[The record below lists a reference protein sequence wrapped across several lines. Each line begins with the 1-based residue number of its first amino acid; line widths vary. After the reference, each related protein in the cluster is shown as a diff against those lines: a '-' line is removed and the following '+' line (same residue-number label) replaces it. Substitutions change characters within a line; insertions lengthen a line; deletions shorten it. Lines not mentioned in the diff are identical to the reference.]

1 MSHSLPPRPR
11 ADVAKDRSYP
21 PLSRKVVNYFMLTLT
36 GICTLLV
43 VSVLVTILGYLLW
56 KGAGALN
63 LNFFTKIPAPV
74 GQTGGG
80 VKNAIFGTLKLLGL
94 ATVIGVP
101 IGLLGG
107 IYLSEFASNWS
118 AFTVRYMTDLLNGVP
133 SVVMGIFVYT
143 LVVLPM
149 HHFSTLAGGVALG
162 IMMIPIALRS
172 TEDFLRAVP
181 RSLREGGLALGASK
195 SETIFTIVI
204 PAAIYGIITGIMLDI
219 ARVAGETAPL
229 LFTAFGNL
237 YDSPGWTH
245 PTASLPVIIYNYA
258 ISPYD
263 EWHRQAWAAGFVLL
277 AGLLVLSILARLI
290 LARGKKLSHG

>member
-1 MSHSLPPRPR
+1 MS
-11 ADVAKDRSYP
+11 ASYP
-21 PLSRKVVNYFMLTLT
+21 PLSRKIVNAVMLILT

-43 VSVLVTILGYLLW
+43 VGVLFAILGYLLW
-56 KGAGALN
+56 KGASALSV
-63 LNFFTKIPAPV
+63 NFFTQLPAPV
-74 GQTGGG
+74 GQPGGG
-80 VKNAIFGTLKLLGL
+80 VENAIIGTLKLLLL
-94 ATVIGVP
+94 ATAIGVP

-107 IYLSEFASNWS
+107 IYLSEFAGGWS
-118 AFTVRYMTDLLNGVP
+118 GFSVRYTTDLLNGVP
-133 SVVMGIFVYT
+133 SVVTGIFVYT

-195 SETIFTIVI
+195 SETIFTIVL
-204 PAAIYGIITGIMLDI
+204 PAAMYGILTGVMLDI

-229 LFTAFGNL
+229 LFTAFGNQF
-237 YDSPGWTH
+237 DSHGWTQ
-245 PTASLPVIIYNYA
+245 PTSSLPVVIYNYA
-258 ISPYD
+258 ISPYE

-277 AGLLVLSILARLI
+277 AGVLLVSILARLA

>member
-1 MSHSLPPRPR
+1 MTET
-11 ADVAKDRSYP
+11 YP
-21 PLSRKVVNYFMLTLT
+21 PLPRRMVNFVMLGLT
-36 GICTLLV
+36 GLCTLLV
-43 VSVLVTILGYLLW
+43 VAVLFTILVYLLW
-56 KGAGALN
+56 HGAHALN
-63 LNFFTKIPAPV
+63 LNFFIKLPAPV
-74 GQTGGG
+74 GEAGGG
-80 VKNAIFGTLKLLGL
+80 VRNAIIGSLKLLGL
-94 ATVIGVP
+94 ASVIGVP
-101 IGLLGG
+101 IGLIGG
-107 IYLSEFASNWS
+107 IYLSEFASGWS
-118 AFTVRYMTDLLNGVP
+118 AFTVRYTTDLLNGVP

-149 HHFSTLAGGVALG
+149 HHFSTLAGGIALG

-204 PAAIYGIITGIMLDI
+204 PAAIYGIITGVMLDI

-229 LFTAFGNL
+229 LFTAFGNQFN
-237 YDSPGWTH
+237 SSGWLQ
-245 PTASLPVIIYNYA
+245 PTASLPVVIYNYA

-263 EWHRQAWAAGFVLL
+263 EWHQEAWAAGFVLL
-277 AGLLVLSILARLI
+277 SGLLVVSIIARVI

>member
-1 MSHSLPPRPR
+1 MR
-11 ADVAKDRSYP
+11 ALRSSSKPAANPSSYP
-21 PLSRKVVNYFMLTLT
+21 PLSRKITNYVMLSLT
-36 GICTLLV
+36 GLCTVLV
-43 VSVLVTILGYLLW
+43 VSVLLTILVYLLW
-56 KGAGALN
+56 NGMHALN
-63 LNFFTKIPAPV
+63 LNFFTKLPAPV
-74 GQTGGG
+74 GQSGGG
-80 VKNAIFGTLKLLGL
+80 VSNAIVGTLKLLAL
-94 ATVIGVP
+94 ASAIGVP

-107 IYLSEFASNWS
+107 IYLSEFAGGWS
-118 AFTVRYMTDLLNGVP
+118 AFTVRYTTDLLNGVP

-149 HHFSTLAGGVALG
+149 HHFSTLAGGIALG

-229 LFTAFGNL
+229 LFTAFGNQFK
-237 YDSPGWTH
+237 SPGWLQ
-245 PTASLPVIIYNYA
+245 PTASLPVVIYNYA

-263 EWHRQAWAAGFVLL
+263 DWHQQAWAAGFVLL
-277 AGLLVLSILARLI
+277 SGLLVVSIIARVI

>member
-1 MSHSLPPRPR
+1 MSNL
-11 ADVAKDRSYP
+11 YP
-21 PLSRKVVNYFMLTLT
+21 PGTSKAGSPSDAALSRRIKNGVMLTLT
-36 GICTLLV
+36 GLCTLLV
-43 VSVLVTILGYLLW
+43 VSVLLTILGYLLW
-56 KGAGALN
+56 KGASSLN
-63 LNFFTKIPAPV
+63 LDFFTKIPAPV
-74 GQTGGG
+74 GQPGGG
-80 VKNAIFGTLKLLGL
+80 VKNAIIGTLKLLAL

-101 IGLLGG
+101 IGFLGG
-107 IYLSEFASNWS
+107 IYLAEFAGGWS
-118 AFTVRYMTDLLNGVP
+118 AFTVRYTTDLLNGVP

-149 HHFSTLAGGVALG
+149 HHFSTLSGGIALG

-195 SETIFTIVI
+195 SETILTIVI
-204 PAAIYGIITGIMLDI
+204 PAAIYGIITGVMLDI

-237 YDSPGWTH
+237 YDSRGWLQ
-245 PTASLPVIIYNYA
+245 PTASLPVVIYTYA
-258 ISPYD
+258 ISPY
-263 EWHRQAWAAGFVLL
+263 ETWHRQAWAAGFVLL
-277 AGLLVLSILARLI
+277 SGLLVVSVIARLI

>member
-1 MSHSLPPRPR
+1 MS
-11 ADVAKDRSYP
+11 AAVVAYP
-21 PLSRKVVNYFMLTLT
+21 PLRRRVVNVAMLTLS
-36 GICTLLV
+36 GLCTLLV
-43 VSVLVTILGYLLW
+43 VGVLLTILLYLLW
-56 KGAGALN
+56 NGAHSLT
-63 LNFFTKIPAPV
+63 LHFFTQLPAPV
-74 GQTGGG
+74 GEPGGG
-80 VKNAIFGTLKLLGL
+80 VRNAIIGTLKLLSL
-94 ATVIGVP
+94 ATLIGVP

-107 IYLSEFASNWS
+107 IYLSEFAGGWS
-118 AFTVRYMTDLLNGVP
+118 GFAVRYTTDLLNGVP

-149 HHFSTLAGGVALG
+149 HHFSTLAGGIALG

-204 PAAIYGIITGIMLDI
+204 PAAIYGILTGILLDI

-229 LFTAFGNL
+229 LFTAFGNQ
-237 YDSPGWTH
+237 YDSPGWLQ
-245 PTASLPVIIYNYA
+245 PTASLPVVIYNYA

-263 EWHRQAWAAGFVLL
+263 SWHQQAWAAGFVLL
-277 AGLLVLSILARLI
+277 SGLLAVSVVARLI

>member
-1 MSHSLPPRPR
+1 MST
-11 ADVAKDRSYP
+11 AAAAYP
-21 PLSRKVVNYFMLTLT
+21 PLRRRVVNVAMLTLS
-36 GICTLLV
+36 GLCTLLV
-43 VSVLVTILGYLLW
+43 VGVLLTILLYLLW
-56 KGAGALN
+56 NGAHSLT
-63 LNFFTKIPAPV
+63 LHFFTQLPAPV
-74 GQTGGG
+74 GEPGGG
-80 VKNAIFGTLKLLGL
+80 VRNAIIGTLKLLGL
-94 ATVIGVP
+94 ATLIGVP

-107 IYLSEFASNWS
+107 IYLSEFAGGWS
-118 AFTVRYMTDLLNGVP
+118 GFAVRYTTDLLNGVP

-149 HHFSTLAGGVALG
+149 HHFSTLAGGIALG

-204 PAAIYGIITGIMLDI
+204 PAAIYGILTGILLDI

-229 LFTAFGNL
+229 LFTAFGNQ
-237 YDSPGWTH
+237 YDSPGWLQ
-245 PTASLPVIIYNYA
+245 PTASLPVVIYNYA

-263 EWHRQAWAAGFVLL
+263 SWHQQAWAAGFVLL
-277 AGLLVLSILARLI
+277 SGLLAVSVVARLI

>member
-1 MSHSLPPRPR
+1 MS
-11 ADVAKDRSYP
+11 KTYP
-21 PLSRKVVNYFMLTLT
+21 SFSRRFKNYAMLTLT
-36 GICTLLV
+36 AVCTLLV
-43 VSVLVTILGYLLW
+43 VSVLFTILAYLLW
-56 KGAGALN
+56 HGAHALN
-63 LNFFTKIPAPV
+63 LNFFTKLPAPV
-74 GQTGGG
+74 GQAGGG
-80 VKNAIFGTLKLLGL
+80 VVNAIIGTLKLLVL
-94 ATVIGVP
+94 ASLIGVP
-101 IGLLGG
+101 IGLIGG
-107 IYLSEFASNWS
+107 IYLSEFAGGWS
-118 AFTVRYMTDLLNGVP
+118 GFAVRYTTDLLNGVP

-204 PAAIYGIITGIMLDI
+204 PAAIYGILTGVMLDI

-229 LFTAFGNL
+229 LFTAFGNQF
-237 YDSPGWTH
+237 DSPGWLQ
-245 PTASLPVIIYNYA
+245 PTSSLPVVIYNYA

-263 EWHRQAWAAGFVLL
+263 EWHQQAWAAGFVLL
-277 AGLLVLSILARLI
+277 SGLLAISILARVV
-290 LARGKKLSHG
+290 LARGGKVSHG

>member
-1 MSHSLPPRPR
+1 MS
-11 ADVAKDRSYP
+11 ASYP
-21 PLSRKVVNYFMLTLT
+21 PLSRKVLNAVMLTLT

-43 VSVLVTILGYLLW
+43 VGVLIAILGYLLW
-56 KGAGALN
+56 KGASALSV
-63 LNFFTKIPAPV
+63 NFFTQLPAPV
-74 GQTGGG
+74 GQPGGG
-80 VKNAIFGTLKLLGL
+80 VENAIIGTLKLLLL
-94 ATVIGVP
+94 ATAIGVP

-107 IYLSEFASNWS
+107 IYLSEFAGGWS
-118 AFTVRYMTDLLNGVP
+118 GFSVRYTTDLLNGVP
-133 SVVMGIFVYT
+133 SVVTGIFVYT

-195 SETIFTIVI
+195 SETIFTIVL
-204 PAAIYGIITGIMLDI
+204 PAAMYGILTGVMLDI

-229 LFTAFGNL
+229 LFTAFGNQF
-237 YDSPGWTH
+237 DSHGWTQ
-245 PTASLPVIIYNYA
+245 PTSSLPVVIYNYA
-258 ISPYD
+258 ISPYE

-277 AGLLVLSILARLI
+277 AGVLVVSILARLA

>member
-1 MSHSLPPRPR
+1 MSAL
-11 ADVAKDRSYP
+11 ASYP
-21 PLSRKVVNYFMLTLT
+21 PTSRKVVNAIMLTLT
-36 GICTLLV
+36 GLCTLLV
-43 VSVLVTILGYLLW
+43 LSVLLTILGYLLW
-56 KGAGALN
+56 KGAHALN
-63 LNFFTKIPAPV
+63 LNFFIKLPAPV
-74 GQTGGG
+74 GESGGG
-80 VKNAIFGTLKLLGL
+80 VSNAIVGTLKLLGL
-94 ATVIGVP
+94 ATLIGVP

-107 IYLSEFASNWS
+107 IYLSEFAGGWS
-118 AFTVRYMTDLLNGVP
+118 AFTVRYTTDLLNGVP

-149 HHFSTLAGGVALG
+149 HHFSTLAGGIALG

-204 PAAIYGIITGIMLDI
+204 PAAIYGIITGVMLDI

-229 LFTAFGNL
+229 LFTAFGNQFE
-237 YDSPGWTH
+237 SHGWLH
-245 PTASLPVIIYNYA
+245 PTASLPVVIYNYA

-263 EWHRQAWAAGFVLL
+263 EWHQQAWAAGFVLL
-277 AGLLVLSILARLI
+277 SGLLVVSIVARLI
-290 LARGKKLSHG
+290 LARGKKMSHG

>member
-1 MSHSLPPRPR
+1 MNGL
-11 ADVAKDRSYP
+11 VSYP
-21 PLSRKVVNYFMLTLT
+21 PTSRKVVNVVMLTLT
-36 GICTLLV
+36 GLCTLLV
-43 VSVLVTILGYLLW
+43 ISVLLTILGYLLW
-56 KGAGALN
+56 KGVHALN
-63 LNFFTKIPAPV
+63 FAFFIKLPAPV
-74 GQTGGG
+74 GETGGG
-80 VKNAIFGTLKLLGL
+80 VSNAIVGTLKLLGL

-107 IYLSEFASNWS
+107 IYLSEFASGWS
-118 AFTVRYMTDLLNGVP
+118 GFTVRYTTDLLNGVP

-149 HHFSTLAGGVALG
+149 HHFSTLAGGIALG
-162 IMMIPIALRS
+162 IMMVPIALRS

-204 PAAIYGIITGIMLDI
+204 PAAIYGIITGVMLDI

-229 LFTAFGNL
+229 LFTAFGNQFN
-237 YDSPGWTH
+237 SPGWLH
-245 PTASLPVIIYNYA
+245 PTSSLPVVIYNYA

-263 EWHRQAWAAGFVLL
+263 DWHQQAWAAGFVLL
-277 AGLLVLSILARLI
+277 SGLLVVSIGARLL
-290 LARGKKLSHG
+290 LARGKKMSHG

>member
-1 MSHSLPPRPR
+1 MS
-11 ADVAKDRSYP
+11 ATAASYP
-21 PLSRKVVNYFMLTLT
+21 PLRRRVVNVTMLTLS
-36 GICTLLV
+36 GLCTLLV
-43 VSVLVTILGYLLW
+43 VGVLLTILLYLLW
-56 KGAGALN
+56 NGAHSLT
-63 LNFFTKIPAPV
+63 LHFFTQLPAPV
-74 GQTGGG
+74 GEPGGG
-80 VKNAIFGTLKLLGL
+80 VKNAIIGTLKLLSL
-94 ATVIGVP
+94 ATLIGVP

-107 IYLSEFASNWS
+107 IYLSEFAGGWS
-118 AFTVRYMTDLLNGVP
+118 GFAVRYTTDLLNGVP

-149 HHFSTLAGGVALG
+149 HHFSTLAGGIALG

-204 PAAIYGIITGIMLDI
+204 PAAIYGILTGILLDI

-229 LFTAFGNL
+229 LFTAFGNQ
-237 YDSPGWTH
+237 YDSPGWLQ
-245 PTASLPVIIYNYA
+245 PTASLPVVIYNYA

-263 EWHRQAWAAGFVLL
+263 SWHQQAWAAGFVLL
-277 AGLLVLSILARLI
+277 SGLLVVSVVARLI

>member
-1 MSHSLPPRPR
+1 MSNYYPPRPAPYASR
-11 ADVAKDRSYP
+11 TPAYP
-21 PLSRKVVNYFMLTLT
+21 PLSRKITNAVMLTLT
-36 GICTLLV
+36 GLCTLLV
-43 VSVLVTILGYLLW
+43 VSVLFTILGYLLW
-56 KGAGALN
+56 KGGSALN
-63 LNFFTKIPAPV
+63 LDFFTKIPAPV
-74 GQTGGG
+74 GQAGGG
-80 VKNAIFGTLKLLGL
+80 VKNAIIGTLKMLAL

-107 IYLSEFASNWS
+107 IYLSEFAGGWS
-118 AFTVRYMTDLLNGVP
+118 AFTVRYTTDLLNGVP

-149 HHFSTLAGGVALG
+149 RQFSTLAGGIALG

-229 LFTAFGNL
+229 LFTALGNL
-237 YDSPGWTH
+237 YDSPGWLH
-245 PTASLPVIIYNYA
+245 PTASLPVIIYTYA
-258 ISPYD
+258 ISPY
-263 EWHRQAWAAGFVLL
+263 EVWHQQAWAAGFVLL
-277 AGLLVLSILARLI
+277 SGLLVVSVIARLI

>member
-1 MSHSLPPRPR
+1 MVGPGSDRVS
-11 ADVAKDRSYP
+11 AAVVAYP
-21 PLSRKVVNYFMLTLT
+21 PLRRRVVNVAMLTLS
-36 GICTLLV
+36 GLCTLLV
-43 VSVLVTILGYLLW
+43 VGVLLTILLYLLW
-56 KGAGALN
+56 NGAHSLT
-63 LNFFTKIPAPV
+63 LHFFTQLPAPV
-74 GQTGGG
+74 GEPGGG
-80 VKNAIFGTLKLLGL
+80 VRNAIIGTLKLLSL
-94 ATVIGVP
+94 ATLIGVP

-107 IYLSEFASNWS
+107 IYLSEFAGGWS
-118 AFTVRYMTDLLNGVP
+118 GFAVRYTTDLLNGVP

-149 HHFSTLAGGVALG
+149 HHFSTLAGGIALG

-204 PAAIYGIITGIMLDI
+204 PAAIYGILTGILLDI

-229 LFTAFGNL
+229 LFTAFGNQ
-237 YDSPGWTH
+237 YDSPGWLQ
-245 PTASLPVIIYNYA
+245 PTASLPVVIYNYA

-263 EWHRQAWAAGFVLL
+263 SWHQQAWAAGFVLL
-277 AGLLVLSILARLI
+277 SGLLAVSVVARLI

>member
-1 MSHSLPPRPR
+1 MST
-11 ADVAKDRSYP
+11 AVAYP
-21 PLSRKVVNYFMLTLT
+21 PLRRRVVNITMLTLS
-36 GICTLLV
+36 GLCTLLV
-43 VSVLVTILGYLLW
+43 VGVLLTILVYLLW
-56 KGAGALN
+56 NGAHALT
-63 LNFFTKIPAPV
+63 LHFFTQLPAPV
-74 GQTGGG
+74 GEPGGG
-80 VKNAIFGTLKLLGL
+80 VRNAIIGTLKLLSL
-94 ATVIGVP
+94 ATLIGVP

-107 IYLSEFASNWS
+107 IYLSEFAGGWS
-118 AFTVRYMTDLLNGVP
+118 GFAVRYTTDLLNGVP

-149 HHFSTLAGGVALG
+149 HHFSTLAGGIALG

-204 PAAIYGIITGIMLDI
+204 PAAIYGILTGILLDI

-229 LFTAFGNL
+229 LFTAFGNQ
-237 YDSPGWTH
+237 YDSPGWLQ
-245 PTASLPVIIYNYA
+245 PTASLPVVIYNYA

-263 EWHRQAWAAGFVLL
+263 SWHQQAWAAGFVLL
-277 AGLLVLSILARLI
+277 SGLLAVSVVARLI

>member
-1 MSHSLPPRPR
+1 MNGL
-11 ADVAKDRSYP
+11 VSYP
-21 PLSRKVVNYFMLTLT
+21 PTSRKVVNVVMLTLT
-36 GICTLLV
+36 GLCTLLV
-43 VSVLVTILGYLLW
+43 ITVLLTILGYLLW
-56 KGAGALN
+56 KGVHALN
-63 LNFFTKIPAPV
+63 FAFFTKLPAPV
-74 GQTGGG
+74 GETGGG
-80 VKNAIFGTLKLLGL
+80 VSNAIVGTLKLLGL

-107 IYLSEFASNWS
+107 IYLSEFASGWS
-118 AFTVRYMTDLLNGVP
+118 GFTVRYTTDLLNGVP

-149 HHFSTLAGGVALG
+149 HHFSTLAGGIALG
-162 IMMIPIALRS
+162 IMMVPIALRS

-204 PAAIYGIITGIMLDI
+204 PAAIYGIITGVMLDI

-229 LFTAFGNL
+229 LFTAFGNQFN
-237 YDSPGWTH
+237 SPGWLH
-245 PTASLPVIIYNYA
+245 PTSSLPVVIYNYA

-263 EWHRQAWAAGFVLL
+263 DWHQQAWAAGFVLL
-277 AGLLVLSILARLI
+277 SGLLVVSIGARLL
-290 LARGKKLSHG
+290 LARGKKMSHG

>member
-1 MSHSLPPRPR
+1 MR
-11 ADVAKDRSYP
+11 ASYP
-21 PLSRKVVNYFMLTLT
+21 PLSRRIVNAVMLTLT
-36 GICTLLV
+36 GICTLIVVGILLV
-43 VSVLVTILGYLLW
+43 ILGYLLW
-56 KGAGALN
+56 RGASALN
-63 LNFFTKIPAPV
+63 VDFFTKLPAPV

-80 VKNAIFGTLKLLGL
+80 VENAIVGTLKLLLL
-94 ATVIGVP
+94 ATAIGVP
-101 IGLLGG
+101 IGVLGG
-107 IYLSEFASNWS
+107 IYLSEFAGGWS
-118 AFTVRYMTDLLNGVP
+118 GFSVRYTTDLLNGVP
-133 SVVMGIFVYT
+133 SVVTGIFVYT

-195 SETIFTIVI
+195 SETIFTIVL
-204 PAAIYGIITGIMLDI
+204 PAAMYGILTGVMLDI

-229 LFTAFGNL
+229 LFTAFGNQF
-237 YDSPGWTH
+237 DSHGWMQ
-245 PTASLPVIIYNYA
+245 PTSSLPVVIYNYA
-258 ISPYD
+258 ISPYE

-277 AGLLVLSILARLI
+277 AGVLIISIFARLA

>member
-1 MSHSLPPRPR
+1 MIVSRSSSNSP
-11 ADVAKDRSYP
+11 SYP
-21 PLSRKVVNYFMLTLT
+21 PRSRKIINYIMLSLT
-36 GICTLLV
+36 GLCTLLV
-43 VSVLVTILGYLLW
+43 VSVLLTILVYLLW
-56 KGAGALN
+56 NGVHALN
-63 LNFFTKIPAPV
+63 LNFFTKLPAPV
-74 GQTGGG
+74 GQSGGG
-80 VKNAIFGTLKLLGL
+80 VSNAIIGTLKLLAL
-94 ATVIGVP
+94 ASAIGVP

-107 IYLSEFASNWS
+107 IYLSEFAGGWS
-118 AFTVRYMTDLLNGVP
+118 AFTVRYTTDLLNGVP

-149 HHFSTLAGGVALG
+149 HHFSTLAGGIALG

-204 PAAIYGIITGIMLDI
+204 PAAIYGIITGIMLDV

-229 LFTAFGNL
+229 LFTAFGNQFN
-237 YDSPGWTH
+237 SPGWLQ
-245 PTASLPVIIYNYA
+245 PTASLPVVIYNYA

-263 EWHRQAWAAGFVLL
+263 EWHQQAWAAGFVLL
-277 AGLLVLSILARLI
+277 SGLLVVSIIARLI

>member
-1 MSHSLPPRPR
+1 MRSFYQR
-11 ADVAKDRSYP
+11 ASYP
-21 PLSRKVVNYFMLTLT
+21 PLSRKIMNVVMVVLT
-36 GICTLLV
+36 GLCT
-43 VSVLVTILGYLLW
+43 VLVLAVLLTILGYLLW
-56 KGAGALN
+56 KGASSLN
-63 LNFFTKIPAPV
+63 IAFFTKIPAPV
-74 GQTGGG
+74 GQPGGG
-80 VKNAIFGTLKLLGL
+80 VENAIVGTLKLLAL

-107 IYLSEFASNWS
+107 IYLSEFAGRFS
-118 AFTVRYMTDLLNGVP
+118 AFTIRYSTDLLNGVP

-149 HHFSTLAGGVALG
+149 HHFSTLAGGIALG

-195 SETIFTIVI
+195 SETILTIVI
-204 PAAIYGIITGIMLDI
+204 PAAIYGIMTGILLDI

-237 YDSPGWTH
+237 FDSRGWLQ
-245 PTASLPVIIYNYA
+245 PTSSLPVVIYNYA

-263 EWHRQAWAAGFVLL
+263 VWHRQAWAAGFVLL
-277 AGLLVLSILARLI
+277 SGLLALSIISRLI
-290 LARGKKLSHG
+290 LARGKRISHG

>member
-1 MSHSLPPRPR
+1 MS
-11 ADVAKDRSYP
+11 ASYP
-21 PLSRKVVNYFMLTLT
+21 PLSRKIVNYAMLSLT
-36 GICTLLV
+36 GLCTLLV
-43 VSVLVTILGYLLW
+43 VSVLLTILVYLLW
-56 KGAGALN
+56 NGAQALN
-63 LNFFTKIPAPV
+63 LNFFVKLPAPV
-74 GQTGGG
+74 GQSGGG
-80 VKNAIFGTLKLLGL
+80 VSNAIIGTLKLLAL
-94 ATVIGVP
+94 ATAIGVP
-101 IGLLGG
+101 VGVLGG
-107 IYLSEFASNWS
+107 IYLAEFGGGWS
-118 AFTVRYMTDLLNGVP
+118 AFTVRYTTDLLNGVP

-149 HHFSTLAGGVALG
+149 NKFSTLAGGVALG

-172 TEDFLRAVP
+172 TEEFLHAVP

-229 LFTAFGNL
+229 LFTAFGNQF
-237 YDSPGWTH
+237 DSPGWLQ

-263 EWHRQAWAAGFVLL
+263 DWHKQAWAAGFVLL
-277 AGLLVLSILARLI
+277 SGLLLVSILARLI
-290 LARGKKLSHG
+290 LSRNKHMSRA

>member
-1 MSHSLPPRPR
+1 MS
-11 ADVAKDRSYP
+11 KTYP
-21 PLSRKVVNYFMLTLT
+21 SFSRRFKNYAMLTLT
-36 GICTLLV
+36 AVCTLLV
-43 VSVLVTILGYLLW
+43 VSVLFTILAYLLW
-56 KGAGALN
+56 HGAHALN
-63 LNFFTKIPAPV
+63 LNFFTKLPAPV
-74 GQTGGG
+74 GQPGGG
-80 VKNAIFGTLKLLGL
+80 VVNAIIGTLKLLVL
-94 ATVIGVP
+94 ASLIGVP
-101 IGLLGG
+101 IGLIGG
-107 IYLSEFASNWS
+107 IYLSEFAGGWS
-118 AFTVRYMTDLLNGVP
+118 GFAVRYTTDLLNGVP

-204 PAAIYGIITGIMLDI
+204 PAAIYGILTGVMLDI

-229 LFTAFGNL
+229 LFTAFGNQF
-237 YDSPGWTH
+237 DSPGWLQ
-245 PTASLPVIIYNYA
+245 PTSSLPVVIYNYA

-263 EWHRQAWAAGFVLL
+263 EWHQQAWAAGFVLL
-277 AGLLVLSILARLI
+277 SGLLAISILARVV
-290 LARGKKLSHG
+290 LARGGKVSHG

>member
-1 MSHSLPPRPR
+1 MS
-11 ADVAKDRSYP
+11 AKASYP
-21 PLSRKVVNYFMLTLT
+21 PASRKIINVAMLTLT

-43 VSVLVTILGYLLW
+43 LSVLLTILAYLLW
-56 KGAGALN
+56 KGAHALN
-63 LNFFTKIPAPV
+63 LNFFIKLPAPV
-74 GQTGGG
+74 GESGGG
-80 VKNAIFGTLKLLGL
+80 VSNAIVGTLKLLAL

-107 IYLSEFASNWS
+107 IYLSEFAGSWS
-118 AFTVRYMTDLLNGVP
+118 AFTVRYTTDLLNGVP

-149 HHFSTLAGGVALG
+149 HHFSTLAGGIALG

-204 PAAIYGIITGIMLDI
+204 PAAIYGIITGVMLDI

-229 LFTAFGNL
+229 LFTAFGNQFT
-237 YDSPGWTH
+237 SPGWLQ
-245 PTASLPVIIYNYA
+245 PTASLPVVIYNYA

-263 EWHRQAWAAGFVLL
+263 EWHQQAWAAGFVLL
-277 AGLLVLSILARLI
+277 SGLLVVSIVARLI
-290 LARGKKLSHG
+290 LARGKKMSHG